1 MVPGR
6 RHHVGLRDLR
16 CYLPAGVG
24 GSGALPLPGNLR
36 PGPHGLWPPPAST
49 SRSPQRAQGT
59 GPGEGSS
66 SRSRPAPLPEHVT
79 PSGRA
84 RLALKTERGRR
95 LDHPRTPRA
104 ARTEARWSGRG
115 RRGLRAGSWVRPP
128 CPRRA
133 AVQGGSEVL
142 RWLSSSNC
150 AHPTS
155 IF

>member
-1 MVPGR
+1 MLDFAIFAVTFLLALVGAVLYLYPVTAVPALTGSGR
-6 RHHVGLRDLR
+6 RPHPRR
-16 CYLPAGVG
+16 AAR
-24 GSGALPLPGNLR
+24 SGR
-36 PGPHGLWPPPAST
+36 
-49 SRSPQRAQGT
+49 RERA
-59 GPGEGSS
+59 PGEGSS

-95 LDHPRTPRA
+95 LDHPRTPRE

-115 RRGLRAGSWVRPP
+115 RRGPRAGSWVRPP

-142 RWLSSSNC
+142 RWLSNSNC

>member
-1 MVPGR
+1 MLDFAIFAVTFLLALVGAVLYLYPVTAIPG
-6 RHHVGLRDLR
+6 L
-16 CYLPAGVG
+16 
-24 GSGALPLPGNLR
+24 
-36 PGPHGLWPPPAST
+36 HGLWPPPAST

-59 GPGEGSS
+59 GPGGGLQLPLPLPPC
-66 SRSRPAPLPEHVT
+66 PAPLPEHVT
-79 PSGRA
+79 PRGRA
-84 RLALKTERGRR
+84 PLALKTERGRR
-95 LDHPRTPRA
+95 LDHLWTPR
-104 ARTEARWSGRG
+104 EAREEARRGERG
-115 RRGLRAGSWVRPP
+115 RRGLRAGSWVRLP